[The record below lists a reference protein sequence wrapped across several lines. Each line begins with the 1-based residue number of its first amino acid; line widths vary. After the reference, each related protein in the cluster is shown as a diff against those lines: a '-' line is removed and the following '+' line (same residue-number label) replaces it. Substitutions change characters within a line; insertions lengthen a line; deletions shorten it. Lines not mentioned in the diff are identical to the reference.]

1 MASEI
6 DVLAANASFYE
17 AFAAGDLGAMEELWA
32 KRAPVVCIHPGWQPL
47 HGRDSVIASW
57 RAILTG
63 PGAPAITAAEA
74 VAHVLSETAFVV
86 CLENLPGALLV
97 ATNVFVLEDAEWKL
111 VHHHASAAGLPAVDD
126 DRDEE
131 PSGFL
136 H

>member
-1 MASEI
+1 MPSES

-17 AFAAGDLGAMEELWA
+17 AFAACDLGTMEALWA
-32 KRAPVVCIHPGWQPL
+32 KRAPVACIHPGWQPL

-63 PGAPAITAAEA
+63 PGAPAITAEEA
-74 VAHVLSETAFVV
+74 VVYVLGETAFVV
-86 CLENLPGALLV
+86 CRENLPGALLL
-97 ATNVFVLEDAEWKL
+97 ATNVFVIEDAEWKL
-111 VHHHASAAGLPAVDD
+111 VHHHASASGLPEAED
-126 DRDEE
+126 DEE